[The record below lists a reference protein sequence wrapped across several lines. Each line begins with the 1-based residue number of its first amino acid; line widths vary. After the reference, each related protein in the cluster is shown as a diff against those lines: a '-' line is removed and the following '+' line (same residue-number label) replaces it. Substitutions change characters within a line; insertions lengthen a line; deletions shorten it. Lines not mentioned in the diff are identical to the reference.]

1 MGKLEKMFWG
11 HFTTFAFVKRY
22 TGNMKKNNL
31 LLAVMGLMMF
41 ALQSCNN
48 GKTYAERKEEE
59 ADAINKYILEN
70 DIKVISE
77 ADFAAQ
83 DSTTKENEYVLLDES
98 GVYMHVDNR
107 GPGKE
112 VLGDG
117 TYDMIARFVEVAL
130 QTRSDLGMTAGDTLM
145 ANMHVA
151 NPSYTIN
158 GEDFKLTIS
167 GESYSASFTRSDSYS
182 MYGMY
187 QTVAVPSGW
196 LIPLRYLKPG
206 RTNDSEKIARVKLIV
221 PHSEG
226 TSTATQAVYPC
237 FYEITYNM
245 TR

>member
-1 MGKLEKMFWG
+1 MDKIGRMFLK
-11 HFTTFAFVKRY
+11 HFTTFARVNMLIK
-22 TGNMKKNNL
+22 MKKNYL
-31 LLAVMGLMMF
+31 LWAVTALIML

-48 GKTYAERKEEE
+48 GKTYAEMKEEE

-117 TYDMIARFVEVAL
+117 AYEMVARFVEIAL
-130 QTRSDLGMTAGDTLM
+130 QTRSDLGFTAGDTLL
-145 ANMHVA
+145 ANFHVA
-151 NPSYTIN
+151 NPSYTIK

-167 GESYSASFTRSDSYS
+167 GESYSASFTRNDSYS

-187 QTVAVPSGW
+187 GTQSVPSGW
-196 LIPLRYLKPG
+196 LIPFRYLTPG
-206 RTNDSEKIARVKLIV
+206 YTTRSEKIARVKLIV
-221 PHSEG
+221 PHSQG
-226 TSTATQAVYPC
+226 TSSATQSVYPC
-237 FYEITYNM
+237 FYELTYLK
-245 TR
+245 R

>member
-1 MGKLEKMFWG
+1 
-11 HFTTFAFVKRY
+11 
-22 TGNMKKNNL
+22 MKKNYL
-31 LLAVMGLMMF
+31 LLAVTGLIML

-48 GKTYAERKEEE
+48 GKTYAEMKEEE

-77 ADFAAQ
+77 AEFAAQ

-112 VLGDG
+112 VLGNG
-117 TYDMIARFVEVAL
+117 TYDMVVRFVEVAL
-130 QTRSDLGMTAGDTLM
+130 QTRSDLGITEGDTLL

-182 MYGMY
+182 MYGTY
-187 QTVAVPSGW
+187 GTVAVPAGW

-206 RTNDSEKIARVKLIV
+206 RTNNSDKIARVKLIV

-226 TSTATQAVYPC
+226 TSSATQSVYPC
-237 FYEITYNM
+237 FYELTYNM

>member
-1 MGKLEKMFWG
+1 MFLR
-11 HFTTFAFVKRY
+11 HFTTFVRVKRCIGDY
-22 TGNMKKNNL
+22 EKELFALGCNCLIML
-31 LLAVMGLMMF
+31 

-48 GKTYAERKEEE
+48 GKTYAEMKEEE

-107 GPGKE
+107 GPGEE

-117 TYDMIARFVEVAL
+117 TYDMVARFVEVAL

-145 ANMHVA
+145 ANFHVA
-151 NPSYTIN
+151 NPSYTIK

-167 GESYSASFTRSDSYS
+167 GEAYSASFTRNDSYS

-187 QTVAVPSGW
+187 GTVAVPSGW

-206 RTNDSEKIARVKLIV
+206 RTNDAEKIARVKLIV

-226 TSTATQAVYPC
+226 TSSATQSVYPC
-237 FYEITYNM
+237 FYELTYNM

>member
-1 MGKLEKMFWG
+1 
-11 HFTTFAFVKRY
+11 
-22 TGNMKKNNL
+22 MKKNYL
-31 LLAVMGLMMF
+31 LLAVTGLIML

-48 GKTYAERKEEE
+48 GKTYAEMKEEE

-117 TYDMIARFVEVAL
+117 TYNIAVRFVEVAL
-130 QTRSDLGMTAGDTLM
+130 QTRTDLGMTAGDTLL
-145 ANMHVA
+145 ANFHVA
-151 NPSYTIN
+151 NPSYTIK
-158 GEDFKLTIS
+158 GEDLKLTIS
-167 GESYSASFTRSDSYS
+167 GESYSASFIGYNSN
-182 MYGMY
+182 MYNVYGT
-187 QTVAVPSGW
+187 QSVPSGW
-196 LIPLRYLKPG
+196 LIPFRYLTPG
-206 RTNDSEKIARVKLIV
+206 RTTDSEKIARVKLIV
-221 PHSEG
+221 PHSQG
-226 TSTATQAVYPC
+226 TSSATQSVYPC
-237 FYEITYNM
+237 FYELTYNM

>member
-1 MGKLEKMFWG
+1 
-11 HFTTFAFVKRY
+11 
-22 TGNMKKNNL
+22 MKKNYL
-31 LLAVMGLMMF
+31 FLAVTGLMML

-48 GKTYAERKEEE
+48 GKTYAEMKEEE
-59 ADAINKYILEN
+59 ADAIHKYIVEN
-70 DIKVISE
+70 DIDVISE
-77 ADFAAQ
+77 AEFAAQ
-83 DSTTKENEYVLLDES
+83 DSITKENEYVLLDES
-98 GVYMHVDNR
+98 GVYMHIDNR

-117 TYDMIARFVEVAL
+117 TYDMVARFVEVAL
-130 QTRSDLGMTAGDTLM
+130 QTRSDLSMTAGDTLL
-145 ANMHVA
+145 ANFHVA

-167 GESYSASFTRSDSYS
+167 GESYSASFTRSDDYS

-187 QTVAVPSGW
+187 GTVAVPSGW

-226 TSTATQAVYPC
+226 TSSATQSVYPC
-237 FYEITYNM
+237 FYELTYNM

>member
-1 MGKLEKMFWG
+1 M
-11 HFTTFAFVKRY
+11 
-22 TGNMKKNNL
+22 
-31 LLAVMGLMMF
+31 
-41 ALQSCNN
+41 
-48 GKTYAERKEEE
+48 
-59 ADAINKYILEN
+59 EN

-107 GPGKE
+107 GPGEE
-112 VLGDG
+112 VLGNG
-117 TYDMIARFVEVAL
+117 TYDMVARFVEIAL
-130 QTRSDLGMTAGDTLM
+130 QTRSDLGMTAGDTLL
-145 ANMHVA
+145 ANFHVS
-151 NPSYTIN
+151 NPSYTIK

-187 QTVAVPSGW
+187 GTVAVPSGW

-206 RTNDSEKIARVKLIV
+206 RTNDAEKIARVKLIV

-226 TSTATQAVYPC
+226 TSSATQSVYPC
-237 FYEITYNM
+237 FYELTYNM

>member
-1 MGKLEKMFWG
+1 MDKIGRMFLR
-11 HFTTFAFVKRY
+11 HFTTFARVNMLIK
-22 TGNMKKNNL
+22 MKKNYL
-31 LLAVMGLMMF
+31 LWAVTALIML

-48 GKTYAERKEEE
+48 GKTYAEMKEEE

-107 GPGKE
+107 GPGEE
-112 VLGDG
+112 VLGNG
-117 TYDMIARFVEVAL
+117 TYDMVARFVEIAL
-130 QTRSDLGMTAGDTLM
+130 QTRSDLGMTAGDTLL
-145 ANMHVA
+145 ANFHVS
-151 NPSYTIN
+151 NPSYTIK

-187 QTVAVPSGW
+187 GTVAVPSGW

-206 RTNDSEKIARVKLIV
+206 RTNDAEKIARVKLIV

-226 TSTATQAVYPC
+226 TSSATQSVYPC
-237 FYEITYNM
+237 FYELTYNM

>member
-1 MGKLEKMFWG
+1 MDKIGRMFLR
-11 HFTTFAFVKRY
+11 HFTTFARVNMLIK
-22 TGNMKKNNL
+22 MKKNYL
-31 LLAVMGLMMF
+31 LWAVTALIML

-48 GKTYAERKEEE
+48 GKTYAEMKEEE

-107 GPGKE
+107 GPGQA

-117 TYDMIARFVEVAL
+117 TYDMVARFVEVAL
-130 QTRSDLGMTAGDTLM
+130 QTRTDLGMTAGDTLL
-145 ANMHVA
+145 ANFHVA
-151 NPSYTIN
+151 NPSYTIK

-167 GESYSASFTRSDSYS
+167 GDSYSASFTRNDSYS

-187 QTVAVPSGW
+187 ETVAVPSGW

-206 RTNDSEKIARVKLIV
+206 RTNDAEKIARVKLIV

-226 TSTATQAVYPC
+226 TYSATQSVYPC
-237 FYEITYNM
+237 FYELTYNM

>member
-1 MGKLEKMFWG
+1 MDKIGRMFLK
-11 HFTTFAFVKRY
+11 HFTTFAHVNMLIK
-22 TGNMKKNNL
+22 MKKNYL
-31 LLAVMGLMMF
+31 LWAVTALIML

-48 GKTYAERKEEE
+48 GKTYAEMKEEE

-107 GPGKE
+107 GSGKE

-117 TYDMIARFVEVAL
+117 TYDILARFVEVAL
-130 QTRSDLGMTAGDTLM
+130 QTRSDLGITAGDTLL
-145 ANMHVA
+145 ANFHVS

-158 GEDFKLTIS
+158 EEIFRLTIS
-167 GESYSASFTRSDSYS
+167 GESYSASFTRNDSYS

-187 QTVAVPSGW
+187 GTQSVPSGW
-196 LIPLRYLKPG
+196 LIPFRYLTPG
-206 RTNDSEKIARVKLIV
+206 RTTDSEKIARVKLIV
-221 PHSEG
+221 PHSQG
-226 TSTATQAVYPC
+226 TSSATQSVYPC
-237 FYEITYNM
+237 FYELTYNM
-245 TR
+245 K

>member
-1 MGKLEKMFWG
+1 MDKIGRMFYR
-11 HFTTFAFVKRY
+11 HFTTFARVNMLIK
-22 TGNMKKNNL
+22 MKKNYL
-31 LLAVMGLMMF
+31 LWAVTALIML

-48 GKTYAERKEEE
+48 GKTYAEMKEEE

-117 TYDMIARFVEVAL
+117 TYNIAVRFVEVAL
-130 QTRSDLGMTAGDTLM
+130 QTRTDLGMTAGDTLL
-145 ANMHVA
+145 ANFHVA
-151 NPSYTIN
+151 NPSYTIK
-158 GEDFKLTIS
+158 GEDLKLTIS
-167 GESYSASFTRSDSYS
+167 GESYSASFIGYNSN
-182 MYGMY
+182 MYNVYGT
-187 QTVAVPSGW
+187 QSVPSGW
-196 LIPLRYLKPG
+196 LIPFRYLTPG
-206 RTNDSEKIARVKLIV
+206 RTTDSEKIARVKLIV
-221 PHSEG
+221 PHSQG
-226 TSTATQAVYPC
+226 TSSATQSVYPC
-237 FYEITYNM
+237 FYELTYNM

>member
-1 MGKLEKMFWG
+1 
-11 HFTTFAFVKRY
+11 
-22 TGNMKKNNL
+22 MKKNYL
-31 LLAVMGLMMF
+31 LLAVTGLIML

-48 GKTYAERKEEE
+48 GKTYAEMKEEE

-117 TYDMIARFVEVAL
+117 TYNIAVRFVEVAL
-130 QTRSDLGMTAGDTLM
+130 QTRTDLGMTAGDTLL
-145 ANMHVA
+145 ANFHVA
-151 NPSYTIN
+151 NPSYTIK
-158 GEDFKLTIS
+158 GEDLKLTIS
-167 GESYSASFTRSDSYS
+167 GESYSASFIGYNSN
-182 MYGMY
+182 MYNVYGT
-187 QTVAVPSGW
+187 QSVPSGW
-196 LIPLRYLKPG
+196 LIPFRYLTPG
-206 RTNDSEKIARVKLIV
+206 RTTDSEKIARVKLIV

-226 TSTATQAVYPC
+226 TSSATQSVYPC
-237 FYEITYNM
+237 FYELTYNM

>member
-1 MGKLEKMFWG
+1 MFWR
-11 HFTTFAFVKRY
+11 HFTTFAHINDAC
-22 TGNMKKNNL
+22 NMKKNYL
-31 LLAVMGLMMF
+31 LWAVTGLIMWT
-41 ALQSCNN
+41 LQSCNN
-48 GKTYAERKEEE
+48 GKTYAEMKEEE
-59 ADAINKYILEN
+59 ADAINKFIVEN
-70 DIKVISE
+70 DIQVISE
-77 ADFAAQ
+77 AEFAAQ

-98 GVYMHVDNR
+98 GVYMHVVNR
-107 GPGKE
+107 GTGKE
-112 VLGDG
+112 VLGNG
-117 TYDMIARFVEVAL
+117 TYDMVDRFVEIAL
-130 QTRSDLGMTAGDTLM
+130 QTRSDLGMTAGDTLL

-167 GESYSASFTRSDSYS
+167 GDSYSASFTRSDSYS

-187 QTVAVPSGW
+187 GTVAVPSGW

-226 TSTATQAVYPC
+226 TSSATQSVYPC
-237 FYEITYNM
+237 FYELTYNM

>member
-1 MGKLEKMFWG
+1 
-11 HFTTFAFVKRY
+11 
-22 TGNMKKNNL
+22 MKKNYL
-31 LLAVMGLMMF
+31 LLAVTGLIML

-48 GKTYAERKEEE
+48 GKTYAEMKEEE

-107 GPGKE
+107 GPGEE

-117 TYDMIARFVEVAL
+117 TYDMVARFVEVAL
-130 QTRSDLGMTAGDTLM
+130 QTRTDLGMTAGDTLL
-145 ANMHVA
+145 ANFHVA
-151 NPSYTIN
+151 NPSYTIK

-167 GESYSASFTRSDSYS
+167 GESYSASFTRNDTYS
-182 MYGMY
+182 MYG
-187 QTVAVPSGW
+187 TVAVPSGW

-206 RTNDSEKIARVKLIV
+206 RTNDAEKIARVKLIV

-226 TSTATQAVYPC
+226 TSSATQSVYPC
-237 FYEITYNM
+237 FYELTYNM